1 MICFNDRTAG
11 PDAERLTNRL
21 TSEGRLTF
29 CTRVYC
35 QTMIGDWREITEMG
49 ALTCKIYIVLI
60 TDGWQDSGE
69 CQIETRHIK
78 NRLADNEVIVI
89 PVWYDSFDKEYDNQR
104 GHNYW
109 KTWKSYQG
117 VIMANA
123 GADKDYLVN
132 TILKM
137 LNSRK

>member
-1 MICFNDRTAG
+1 MG
-11 PDAERLTNRL
+11 
-21 TSEGRLTF
+21 GR
-29 CTRVYC
+29 
-35 QTMIGDWREITEMG
+35 IH
-49 ALTCKIYIVLI
+49 
-60 TDGWQDSGE
+60 SGE
-69 CQIETRHIK
+69 CQIETKLIK